1 MKYNTCAFH
10 SSISGKERSHVPTLR
25 PARQALFTFHGQV
38 VRGKRL
44 GSRLGFPTANIAYD
58 PRSRAWPRE
67 GVYAGVARLDGE
79 SRGYVSIINQG
90 RHPTV
95 PEGIAT
101 VEAHLLGHAHS
112 DLYGRGLTLA
122 YCRLPQARAD
132 VSLAGGAQG
141 AAQAATASA
150 PVRWAGEHAPALV
163 EGLDTEA
170 FSHQA

>member
-1 MKYNTCAFH
+1 MSQPFDLP
-10 SSISGKERSHVPTLR
+10 G
-25 PARQALFTFHGQV
+25 ALFTFHGRV

-67 GVYAGVARLDGE
+67 GVYAGVAWLDGDD
-79 SRGYVSIINQG
+79 RGYLSIINQG

-95 PEGIAT
+95 PEGMAT
-101 VEAHLLGHAHS
+101 VEAHLLGHAHL

-122 YCRLPQARAD
+122 YCRYLRPEQAFPTLEALREQLRRDRLSA
-132 VSLAGGAQG
+132 LA
-141 AAQAATASA
+141 
-150 PVRWAGEHAPALV
+150 WAREHAPALV

-170 FSHQA
+170 FFHQA